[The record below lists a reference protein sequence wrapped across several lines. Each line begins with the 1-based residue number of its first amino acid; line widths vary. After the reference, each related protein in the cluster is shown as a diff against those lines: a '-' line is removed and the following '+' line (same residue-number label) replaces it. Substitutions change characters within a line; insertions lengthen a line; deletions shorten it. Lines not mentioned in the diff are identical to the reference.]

1 MSPIWD
7 HLRFP
12 VKARS
17 LGQEP
22 SASFSRH
29 PPNLT
34 VDYEDAFDQS
44 TWIPCRR
51 RRGMMGTLTAEQVET
66 FHREGWL
73 LVEQALTAAD
83 LDPVQAELEEIVDRN
98 ARRLLKRAR
107 AIATTRNCPLPS
119 ASSRSLKPTPALSPT
134 SISPAT
140 SARASSTFST
150 TTTCRIWSSRWS
162 APRSTPTP
170 ASTSAPS
177 CRRSRGMLGS

>member
-44 TWIPCRR
+44 AWIPCRR

-83 LDPVQAELEEIVDRN
+83 LDPVQAELEQIVEAA
-98 ARRLLKRAR
+98 ARRYRR
-107 AIATTRNCPLPS
+107 TVT
-119 ASSRSLKPTPALSPT
+119 
-134 SISPAT
+134 
-140 SARASSTFST
+140 
-150 TTTCRIWSSRWS
+150 
-162 APRSTPTP
+162 APRSWVWTNSMSNQVPGPVIRLIRVGEQTE
-170 ASTSAPS
+170 
-177 CRRSRGMLGS
+177 